1 MSYSVAKMMK
11 VMQFT
16 LDQLAQPEGHAFVC
30 SDLTH
35 LWQLLFQKD
44 NALRILIMYNGE
56 TFRETSPGLDILGRV
71 DRHFIVVVSRG
82 RGLNVERGVPLVSD
96 TSAGGPALYTWV
108 EKVRD
113 YCRAMVFD
121 PDWTER
127 PVYPKNVEPF
137 NTQGAPLIID
147 AYQINFDVGVQLGD
161 LNGAGDNALLEAVA
175 EN

>member
-1 MSYSVAKMMK
+1 MSYSVAKMLK
-11 VMQFT
+11 TMQVTF
-16 LDQLAQPEGHAFVC
+16 DALAAPEGHAFVC

-71 DRHFIVVVSRG
+71 DRHFMVVVSRG
-82 RGLNVERGVPLVSD
+82 RGLNVERGVPLYTD
-96 TSAGGPALYTWV
+96 TSAGGPALYSWV

-113 YCRAMVFD
+113 YCRALIFD
-121 PDWTER
+121 SEWTEQ
-127 PVYPKNVEPF
+127 PTYPKSVEPF

-147 AYQINFDVGVQLGD
+147 AYTVHFDVGVQLGQ
-161 LNGAGDNALLEAVA
+161 LNGPGDNALLEAVT
-175 EN
+175 ET